1 MKLCLFT
8 FLAFTTNIVFS
19 WNNFKITKNKLIK
32 SVATGLV
39 GFSIMSPLNIPQ
51 VNAMP
56 PVEQIQI
63 SNYIK
68 EDKNNIYLYGPINY
82 ETTRKIEELLINQDL
97 AARIFKEKFYT
108 EPPSINL
115 HIQSEGGSFLHSL
128 YLIDVIQNLN
138 TPVNTYVD
146 GFAASAA
153 TLISVSGDKRYIT
166 KNSLMLIHQL
176 YSQNEGKYNQLDDGI
191 HNIETFM
198 NLIRNLYLSKTKFEI
213 NNLNELLS
221 HDLWLTSD
229 KCLQYGLVDEI
240 I

>member
-32 SVATGLV
+32 TVATGLV

-51 VNAMP
+51 VNAIP
-56 PVEQIQI
+56 SLEHVQV

-82 ETTRKIEELLINQDL
+82 ETTRKIEELILDQDL
-97 AARIFKEKFYT
+97 AARIFKEKFGT
-108 EPPSINL
+108 EPPPINL

-128 YLIDVIQNLN
+128 YLIDVIQKIN
-138 TPVNTYVD
+138 TPVNTYID

-153 TLISVSGDKRYIT
+153 TLISVAGDKRYMT

-198 NLIRNLYLSKTKFEI
+198 NLIRDLYLSKTKFEI